1 VRGRRG
7 GGCFG
12 FLRFSVQMLSRS
24 ILLGIKVL
32 TSRWDDDRGCA
43 NL

>member
-1 VRGRRG
+1 M
-7 GGCFG
+7 FG
-12 FLRFSVQMLSRS
+12 FLRFSVQMLSQS